1 MVEKGF
7 KPPREECVEDKLKLV
22 LCKVFEMDEDEIRP
36 DLGPEQVALWDSL
49 HHLKMVTEIE
59 GVYRIKFSMREIRT
73 MTTFGRIRDVLDSRL
88 AGTDGQ
94 ETGPRT
100 DGMFKPS

>member
-1 MVEKGF
+1 MVSGI

-22 LCKVFEMDEDEIRP
+22 LCKVFEMDEDEIRS
-36 DLGPEQVALWDSL
+36 DLGPEHVALWDSL

-59 GVYRIKFSMREIRT
+59 GVYRIKLSMREIRT
-73 MTTFGRIRDVLDSRL
+73 MTTFGRIQDVLDSRL

-94 ETGPRT
+94 ETGPRA